1 MVRQSFW
8 RRASVAACQPSIGT
22 SVTAQRLSLSAVW
35 GTWDRC
41 ALGVADQ
48 KEPDHRDEGTRRE
61 RPEDVVAEVDLPT
74 GQLVGGLSA
83 EK

>member
-1 MVRQSFW
+1 
-8 RRASVAACQPSIGT
+8 
-22 SVTAQRLSLSAVW
+22 VW

-61 RPEDVVAEVDLPT
+61 RPEDVVSEVDLPT